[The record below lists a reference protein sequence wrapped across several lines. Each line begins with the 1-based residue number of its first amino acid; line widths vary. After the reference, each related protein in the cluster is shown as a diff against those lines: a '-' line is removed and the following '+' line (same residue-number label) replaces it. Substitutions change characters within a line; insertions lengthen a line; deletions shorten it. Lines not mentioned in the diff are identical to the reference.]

1 MKYLLLINYFVI
13 TFNIIDFY
21 WGCLVFSK
29 FKSEYTNNN
38 LIIDNYNVKN
48 MIFLTVPL
56 IYCSSFP
63 LFSNTYVAHCL
74 LSTLLVA
81 FILPAIATCD
91 NECSLVLDKY
101 PLGNL
106 KSFIDVSL
114 GIQLFNILYYCL
126 YFCFSKTNNKQ
137 LQYNVL
143 VENDNNI
150 NSQNVERNTDQRT
163 NTHTKVFNFYPNLD

>member
-13 TFNIIDFY
+13 TFNIIEFF

-63 LFSNTYVAHCL
+63 LFSNTYVSHCL

-106 KSFIDVSL
+106 KSFINDDIYIFL
-114 GIQLFNILYYCL
+114 WILIHWG
-126 YFCFSKTNNKQ
+126 K
-137 LQYNVL
+137 
-143 VENDNNI
+143 
-150 NSQNVERNTDQRT
+150 
-163 NTHTKVFNFYPNLD
+163 